1 MTPTIISKEILLLNN
16 KVCSHPTYSSITA
29 AAFRALLNCWFMQRP
44 LSDAFLSSFAD
55 EKTIFGK
62 DAQRSYQLKLKCL
75 LAPEFLKQQ
84 PDSKLEKAEILE
96 MMLNF
101 MQCHNFTSHAVNSGF
116 SMCEQNRRESVLPD
130 QKTFSKDMNVNK
142 SAI

>member
-1 MTPTIISKEILLLNN
+1 MFSSLPSASKVTYIHLYECGYAGHFKFPQVISKHEN
-16 KVCSHPTYSSITA
+16 
-29 AAFRALLNCWFMQRP
+29 
-44 LSDAFLSSFAD
+44 